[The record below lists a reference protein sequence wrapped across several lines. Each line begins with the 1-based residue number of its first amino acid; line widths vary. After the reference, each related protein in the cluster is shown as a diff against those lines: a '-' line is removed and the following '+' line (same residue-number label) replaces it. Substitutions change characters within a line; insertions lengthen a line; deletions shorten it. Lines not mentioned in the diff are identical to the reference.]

1 MMKTTA
7 TIHSGTKVAVVG
19 LGISGRAAVTY
30 ARQCGAEVRV
40 SDSRP
45 KQRFL
50 LEEQKFLAATNVLWE
65 AGGHTLEFLRQA
77 ELILVSPGVNLDSP
91 VMQELRN
98 AGLPLVGELG
108 VAAGLITVP
117 VVAVTGTNGKTT
129 VTTLIGELLQGSGR
143 TPFVGGNIGT
153 PVYEYL
159 CRPEGYDVVVVEVS
173 SFQLESAGT
182 FAPEV
187 GVLLN
192 ITPDHLDRHGS
203 LEKYARVKMQLF
215 KHQKQGDVAII
226 NGDDHLCRQLPDGAA
241 AEVRSFGC
249 NAQNAQNAAVMSK
262 DKICLTTDGK
272 VEEYCLAGTSLGNS
286 VGMQN
291 GAAAILA
298 ARALGCTREQIMAG
312 LKAFRLSPH
321 RIEFVAEV
329 DGVSY
334 YNDSKATNTGAVI
347 AALRQ
352 FPGNVILIAG
362 GRDKGDD
369 YRLLRESV
377 AGRVRLVI
385 VIGES
390 AGLLEDAL
398 ADIVQLRR
406 AGSMEEAVR
415 LAAEEGRPGDVV
427 LLSPACA
434 SFDMFT
440 SYGHRG
446 NEFKKVVMNLRPA
459 ERPDD
464 GVMHS

>member
-1 MMKTTA
+1 MMKTA
-7 TIHSGTKVAVVG
+7 AMIHPGVKVAVVG
-19 LGISGRAAVTY
+19 LGISGRAAVHY

-50 LEEQKFLAATNVLWE
+50 VEEQKFLAATNVLWE

-77 ELILVSPGVNLDSP
+77 DLILVSPGVNLELP
-91 VMQELRN
+91 VMRELRS
-98 AGLPLVGELG
+98 AGLPLAGELG

-129 VTTLIGELLQGSGR
+129 VTTLIGELLRGSGR
-143 TPFVGGNIGT
+143 KPFVGGNIGT

-159 CRPEGYDVVVVEVS
+159 CRPAEYDVVVVEVS

-182 FAPEV
+182 FAPQV

-203 LEKYARVKMQLF
+203 LENYARVKMQLF
-215 KHQKQGDVAII
+215 KHQKPGDVAII
-226 NGDDHLCRQLPDGAA
+226 NGDDRLCRKLPDGAA

-249 NAQNAQNAAVMSK
+249 NAHNIKSTKSTKNTKNAAVLVD
-262 DKICLTTDGK
+262 DKICLTTHGE
-272 VEEYCLAGTSLGNS
+272 VEEYSLAGTSLGNS

-312 LKAFRLSPH
+312 LKAFRLAPH

-377 AGRVRLVI
+377 AGRVRLVL

-390 AGLLEDAL
+390 AGLLEEAL
-398 ADIVQLRR
+398 ADV
-406 AGSMEEAVR
+406 VR
-415 LAAEEGRPGDVV
+415 L
-427 LLSPACA
+427 C
-434 SFDMFT
+434 
-440 SYGHRG
+440 
-446 NEFKKVVMNLRPA
+446 
-459 ERPDD
+459 
-464 GVMHS
+464 